1 MTEIKEIQKSG
12 EQEEQK
18 IRALALFSGG
28 LDSLLAMKLII
39 EQGIEVIGL
48 YFETGFGGAKDALEK
63 QEKLKKLTDKIGAKL
78 QIVDVREEYIQ
89 KVLFDPKYGYGKN
102 FNPCIDCHA
111 HMVRVAKTLL
121 KKLDAKFIISGEVL
135 GQRPMSQRMDALKI
149 VSEFSDAEG
158 LILRPLSAK
167 LLPPT
172 IPEKEGWV
180 DREKLLDISGRS
192 RERQMELAKKWG
204 IEDYPSPSGGCLLT
218 DEYFSEKIRDFI
230 KYDKFEVE
238 DIPVL
243 KVGRHFRLP
252 EGAKLVVSRNKD
264 ENEKLKAIDSHKYI
278 KFSLP
283 LPGPISLISKKATD
297 KDKELA
303 AKIALTYSKAK
314 PEELYE
320 VKIGEESFKVSPY
333 ESKDKIKGF
342 FVK

>member
-1 MTEIKEIQKSG
+1 M
-12 EQEEQK
+12 
-18 IRALALFSGG
+18 RALALFSGG

-39 EQGIEVIGL
+39 EQGIEVIAL
-48 YFETGFGGAKDALEK
+48 HFETGFGGAKDAYEK
-63 QEKLKKLTDKIGAKL
+63 QENLRKLTDKIGAKL
-78 QIVDVREEYIQ
+78 EIVDVRDEYIQ

-111 HMVRVAKTLL
+111 HMVRVAKALL
-121 KKLDAKFIISGEVL
+121 EKLDAKFIISGEVL

-149 VSEFSDAEG
+149 VSEFSDADG

-172 IPEKEGWV
+172 IPETEGWV

-230 KYDKFEVE
+230 KYDTFEVE
-238 DIPVL
+238 DIPIL

-252 EGAKLVVSRNKD
+252 DGAKLVIARNKE
-264 ENEKLKAIDSHKYI
+264 ENEKIAAIENP
-278 KFSLP
+278 KFVKISLP
-283 LPGPISLISKKATD
+283 GIVGPLSLLSKSAGK
-297 KDKELA
+297 KDRELA
-303 AKIALTYSKAK
+303 ASLALTYSKADK
-314 PEELYE
+314 SKEHE
-320 VKIGEESFKVSPY
+320 VLVGDEKITARPLP
-333 ESKDKIKGF
+333 SKEDAKQYF
-342 FVK
+342 LQV